1 MNVLPREQL
10 DEIVT
15 TPQKCGSQEGNRTP
29 EIMEMKI
36 SINQTQSSMET
47 LIDKLD
53 HKEDRILWLE
63 HTDSR
68 EI

>member
-1 MNVLPREQL
+1 
-10 DEIVT
+10 
-15 TPQKCGSQEGNRTP
+15 
-29 EIMEMKI
+29 MEKKT

-63 HTDSR
+63 HTIEKFEHSNMTK
-68 EI
+68 IKVNK